1 MLAYLAIIVIMIL
14 NYTSY
19 KNGDWFYKLREKL
32 DKEPKV
38 FDLAYAYLP
47 KLKTDEYYI
56 NILNWFF
63 GILPFIPFFFG
74 SIQKSNFE
82 LFSEMI
88 EYFIPVYLIRAF
100 TTNLTILPPDKKC
113 TIKQFTFNELIQ
125 GHCYDKLFSGHL
137 ALAMIAMYI
146 FWKYQVISSNYL
158 AINVF
163 LTMLYMLISRGHYS
177 NDLIFSFFV
186 VYFVINQN
194 IKLSF

>member
-1 MLAYLAIIVIMIL
+1 MLAYLAVIVIMIL

-32 DKEPKV
+32 DKKPKV

-47 KLKTDEYYI
+47 KLQADDKYI

-63 GILPFIPFFFG
+63 GILPFMPFFF
-74 SIQKSNFE
+74 SKVESNFE
-82 LFSEMI
+82 LFTEMI
-88 EYFIPVYLIRAF
+88 QYFIPVYLIRAL
-100 TTNLTILPPDKKC
+100 TTNLTILPPDQKC

-146 FWKYQVISSNYL
+146 FWKHHVISSNYL

-163 LTMLYMLISRGHYS
+163 LTVIYMLISRGHYS

-194 IKLSF
+194 VKLSF

>member
-32 DKEPKV
+32 DKKPKV

-47 KLKTDEYYI
+47 KLRMDDKYL

-63 GILPFIPFFFG
+63 ALLPFMPFFF
-74 SIQKSNFE
+74 SKVASDFE
-82 LFSEMI
+82 LFTEMI
-88 EYFIPVYLIRAF
+88 EYFIPVYLIRAL
-100 TTNLTILPPDKKC
+100 TTNLTILPPDQKC
-113 TIKQFTFNELIQ
+113 TIKQFSFNELIQ

-146 FWKYQVISSNYL
+146 FWKHQVISSNYL

-163 LTMLYMLISRGHYS
+163 LTVIYMLISRGHYS

>member
-1 MLAYLAIIVIMIL
+1 MLAYLAVIVILIL

-19 KNGDWFYKLREKL
+19 KNGDWFYKLRENL
-32 DKEPKV
+32 DKKPKV

-47 KLKTDEYYI
+47 KLRVQDKYI

-63 GILPFIPFFFG
+63 GLLPFMPFFF
-74 SIQKSNFE
+74 SKVDSNFE
-82 LFSEMI
+82 LFTEMI
-88 EYFIPVYLIRAF
+88 ENFIPVYLIRAF
-100 TTNLTILPPDKKC
+100 TTNLTILPPDQKC
-113 TIKQFTFNELIQ
+113 TIKQFSFNELIQ

-146 FWKYQVISSNYL
+146 FWKHQVISSNYL

-163 LTMLYMLISRGHYS
+163 LTVIYMLISRGHYS

-194 IKLSF
+194 VKLSF